1 MYSYPCACSYLV
13 FICSLPFMWVFF
25 FAYDFLFPLQTCMKF
40 ALQQQYQRDCAFTL
54 LFSILFLIKKPNP
67 RVLQSMNLLS
77 NYCLKCFLLFLST
90 VLLCALTISN
100 DSTALYHH
108 SISEFF
114 SVSIQNHK
122 SKNNEQMSWAYLI

>member
-13 FICSLPFMWVFF
+13 FIYSLRFMWVFF
-25 FAYDFLFPLQTCMKF
+25 FAYDFLFPLQTSMKF

-77 NYCLKCFLLFLST
+77 NYCLKCFLLFLCT
-90 VLLCALTISN
+90 VLLCALTVSN

-108 SISEFF
+108 SFSEFF
-114 SVSIQNHK
+114 GVSIQTHK
-122 SKNNEQMSWAYLI
+122 SKNNKQMS